1 MVSADDMAMTLLNC
15 VAAKV
20 DSSFQKSMNEVFDEN
35 RKKLKLPLGDAIKDN
50 DIGVHSG
57 PLKTKSR
64 QNVKIRLKYFKHP
77 PPQCMAVTDI
87 VRCGIVCESDEELCS
102 LFHLICERFSGKM
115 LRVKNAFDTPEK
127 GNDSWGY
134 RAVLMNII
142 YGMNL
147 YSVLLSVG
155 AHGHVRCQ
163 VLVTS

>member
-1 MVSADDMAMTLLNC
+1 MSAQNPIVLSSDDLAMSLLNM

-20 DSSFQKSMNEVFDEN
+20 DASFQSRMHELFDRN
-35 RKKLKLPLGDAIKDN
+35 RANLKLPRGDGIEDE

-87 VRCGIVCESDEELCS
+87 VRCGIVCESDGELCS
-102 LFHLICERFSGKM
+102 LFQLICEQFPGKM
-115 LRVKNAFDTPEK
+115 LRVKNAFDAPEK

-142 YGMNL
+142 YGMFLN
-147 YSVLLSVG
+147 SEM
-155 AHGHVRCQ
+155 
-163 VLVTS
+163 TE